1 MKYYFK
7 IVWIS
12 LLLSSYLAF
21 SYYYF
26 NGWWYSSIGTGLIL
40 VFSFLIWGKDFLKVV
55 GLKLSIKTILKT
67 LLLTIGTVV
76 SSLLLIKY
84 IGSKNDIVIQFTS
97 FKNYYHDAFYILN
110 EEIILGGI
118 PIFLLVNKLKINP
131 IKVSIGLALFFAI
144 IHFAFYKWIFI
155 EKGIIECQTLFTLFL
170 VGIVRNNLIL
180 VNKHIGYSWALHF
193 GWMVILFGCLPIWVE
208 TDTVVTEPERFNI
221 FLGSIEMLVI
231 SVVLAGVSLI
241 HMVLSQNPKK
251 KITKTDVS
259 N

>member
-12 LLLSSYLAF
+12 LLLCSYLAF

-40 VFSFLIWGKDFLKVV
+40 VFSYLIWGKEFLKVV

-67 LLLTIGTVV
+67 ILLAICTLVC
-76 SSLLLIKY
+76 SLLLIKY
-84 IGSKNDIVIQFTS
+84 IGSRNDISILFTS
-97 FKNYYHDAFYILN
+97 LGNYYHDVFYILN

-118 PIFLLVNKLKINP
+118 PIFLLVSKLKINP
-131 IKVSIGLALFFAI
+131 IKVSIGLALIFAI
-144 IHFAFYKWIFI
+144 VHFAFYKWVFI
-155 EKGIIECQTLFTLFL
+155 DRGIIEFQTLFTLFL
-170 VGIVRNNLIL
+170 VGIVRNNLII

-193 GWMVILFGCLPIWVE
+193 GWMVILFGFLPIWVE

-221 FLGSIEMLVI
+221 FLGSTEMLII
-231 SVVLAGVSLI
+231 SIVLASISLM
-241 HMVLSQNPKK
+241 HLVRSQRPKK
-251 KITKTDVS
+251 SKTGAS

>member
-12 LLLSSYLAF
+12 LLLCSYLAF

-40 VFSFLIWGKDFLKVV
+40 VFSYLIWGKEFLKVV

-67 LLLTIGTVV
+67 ILLAICTLVC
-76 SSLLLIKY
+76 SLLLIKY
-84 IGSKNDIVIQFTS
+84 IGSRNDISILFTS
-97 FKNYYHDAFYILN
+97 LGNYYHDVFYILN

-118 PIFLLVNKLKINP
+118 PIFLLVSKLKINP
-131 IKVSIGLALFFAI
+131 IKVSIGLALIFAI
-144 IHFAFYKWIFI
+144 VHFAFYKWVFI
-155 EKGIIECQTLFTLFL
+155 DRGIIEFQTLFTLFL
-170 VGIVRNNLIL
+170 VGIVRNNLII

-193 GWMVILFGCLPIWVE
+193 GWMVILFGFLPIWVE

-221 FLGSIEMLVI
+221 FLGSTEMLII
-231 SVVLAGVSLI
+231 SIVLASISLM
-241 HMVLSQNPKK
+241 HMVRSQRPKK
-251 KITKTDVS
+251 SKTGAS

>member
-12 LLLSSYLAF
+12 LLLCSYLAF

-40 VFSFLIWGKDFLKVV
+40 VFSYLIWGKEFLKVV
-55 GLKLSIKTILKT
+55 GLKLSVKTILKT
-67 LLLTIGTVV
+67 ILLAICTLVC
-76 SSLLLIKY
+76 SFLLIKY
-84 IGSKNDIVIQFTS
+84 IGSRNDISILFTS
-97 FKNYYHDAFYILN
+97 LGNYYHDVFYILN

-118 PIFLLVNKLKINP
+118 PIFLLVSKLKINP
-131 IKVSIGLALFFAI
+131 IKVSIGLALIFAI
-144 IHFAFYKWIFI
+144 VHFAFYKWVFI
-155 EKGIIECQTLFTLFL
+155 DRGIIEFQTLFTLFL
-170 VGIVRNNLIL
+170 VGIVRNNLII

-193 GWMVILFGCLPIWVE
+193 GWMVILFGFLPIWVE

-221 FLGSIEMLVI
+221 FLGSTEMLII
-231 SVVLAGVSLI
+231 SIVLASISLM
-241 HMVLSQNPKK
+241 HLVRSQRPKK
-251 KITKTDVS
+251 SKTGAS

>member
-12 LLLSSYLAF
+12 LLLCSYLAF

-40 VFSFLIWGKDFLKVV
+40 VFSYLIWGKEFLKVV

-67 LLLTIGTVV
+67 ILLAICTLVC
-76 SSLLLIKY
+76 SLLLIKY
-84 IGSKNDIVIQFTS
+84 IGSKNDISILFTS
-97 FKNYYHDAFYILN
+97 LGNYYHDVFYILN

-118 PIFLLVNKLKINP
+118 PIFLLVSKLKINP
-131 IKVSIGLALFFAI
+131 IKVSIGLALIFAI
-144 IHFAFYKWIFI
+144 VHFAFYKWVFI
-155 EKGIIECQTLFTLFL
+155 DRGIIEFQTLFTLFL
-170 VGIVRNNLIL
+170 VGIVRNNLII

-193 GWMVILFGCLPIWVE
+193 GWMVILFGFLPIWVE

-221 FLGSIEMLVI
+221 FLGSTEMLII
-231 SVVLAGVSLI
+231 SIVLASISLM
-241 HMVLSQNPKK
+241 HMVRSQRPKK
-251 KITKTDVS
+251 SKTGAS

>member
-1 MKYYFK
+1 MKYFFR
-7 IVWIS
+7 IVWIF

-40 VFSFLIWGKDFLKVV
+40 LFSYLIWGKEFLKVV

-67 LLLTIGTVV
+67 ILLAIGTLVC
-76 SSLLLIKY
+76 SLLLIKY
-84 IGSKNDIVIQFTS
+84 IGSRNDISILFTS
-97 FKNYYHDAFYILN
+97 LGNYYHDVFYILN

-131 IKVSIGLALFFAI
+131 IKVSIGLALIFAI
-144 IHFAFYKWIFI
+144 VHFAFYKWIFI
-155 EKGIIECQTLFTLFL
+155 DKGIIECQTLFTLFL
-170 VGIVRNNLIL
+170 VGIVRNNLII
-180 VNKHIGYSWALHF
+180 VTKHIGYSWALHF
-193 GWMVILFGCLPIWVE
+193 GWMVILFGCLPIWIE

-221 FLGSIEMLVI
+221 FLGSTEMLII
-231 SVVLAGVSLI
+231 SIVLASISLI
-241 HMVLSQNPKK
+241 HMVRSQSSKK
-251 KITKTDVS
+251 TKTGAS